1 MSLATRLDRLR
12 GQAPAAAPCDG
23 PALRLDRIGRRQ
35 SSSPGGG
42 IDPDRLAQA
51 LNGEMVEDGLVL
63 CRQPYRLAEAG
74 AAASDLAMLPE
85 VHGLGAA
92 DWLYIDTE
100 TTGLSGGVGNLAFAV
115 GVARFTDRAQIEV
128 RQYLLGSYAAEAAM
142 LRLLGEWIGQRAV
155 LVSYNGK
162 GFDLPV
168 LSARSALHRID
179 SALSELPH
187 LDLLYAVRRAYRDHW
202 PDCRLQ
208 TAERRLLALHR
219 VDDLPGAQAPAAWHA
234 WLRCGETAR
243 LGRVLRHNYQD
254 VVSLALLHQRLIEV
268 YAGRPVAGI
277 NHAAIVRA
285 WWDIGQVRQAHN
297 VCERAAGYLDDNG
310 QLVLAQL
317 YRRQGDWARAEQLW
331 LALHARGHAEA
342 SLALSKLYE
351 HRLRDYQKALSFA
364 VHCDPREHQARL
376 RRLHQKIGS
385 NLELPLAAQ

>member
-12 GQAPAAAPCDG
+12 GRAPAAAPSDG
-23 PALRLDRIGRRQ
+23 LALRLERMRRGQPASTGRY
-35 SSSPGGG
+35 
-42 IDPDRLAQA
+42 IDPDRLVQA
-51 LNGEMVEDGLVL
+51 LNGEMVDEGLVL
-63 CRQPYRLAEAG
+63 CRRRYRLTE
-74 AAASDLAMLPE
+74 AAATAGDLTMLPE
-85 VHGLGAA
+85 VHGLGAP

-115 GVARFTDRAQIEV
+115 GVARFTDRQQLEV
-128 RQYLLGSYAAEAAM
+128 RQCLLGSYAAEAAM
-142 LRLLGEWIGQRAV
+142 LRLLGEWIGERTV

-179 SALSELPH
+179 SALNDLPH

-219 VDDLPGAQAPAAWHA
+219 VDDLPGAQAPAAWQA
-234 WLRCGETAR
+234 WLRSGETTR

-268 YAGRPVAGI
+268 YAGLPLSGI
-277 NHAAIVRA
+277 NHAAIGRA
-285 WWDIGQVRQAHN
+285 WRDVGQLRQAHS
-297 VCERAAGYLDDNG
+297 VCERAAGHLDDDG
-310 QLVLAQL
+310 QLLLAQL
-317 YRRQGDWARAEQLW
+317 YCRQGDWARAEQLW
-331 LALHARGHAEA
+331 LALHARGHAGA

-351 HRLRDYQKALSFA
+351 HRLRDYRKALSFA
-364 VHCDPREHQARL
+364 LHCDRNERRPRL
-376 RRLHQKIGS
+376 RRLHQKISS

>member
-12 GQAPAAAPCDG
+12 GHAPAAAQRDG
-23 PALRLDRIGRRQ
+23 LALPLERIGRGRP
-35 SSSPGGG
+35 SPPGAR
-42 IDPDRLAQA
+42 IDPDRLAQT
-51 LNGEMVEDGLVL
+51 LGGEIVDDGLL
-63 CRQPYRLAEAG
+63 LSRQPYRLPDSGATAG
-74 AAASDLAMLPE
+74 DLAMLPE
-85 VHGLGAA
+85 MHGLGAA

-115 GVARFTDRAQIEV
+115 GVARFTDRQQIEV
-128 RQYLLGSYAAEAAM
+128 RQYVLGNYAAEAAM
-142 LRLLGEWIGQRAV
+142 LRMLGEWIGERAV

-187 LDLLYAVRRAYRDHW
+187 LDLLYTVRRAYRDHW

-208 TAERRLLALHR
+208 TAERQLLALQR
-219 VDDLPGAQAPAAWHA
+219 VDDLPGAQAPAAWQA
-234 WLRCGETAR
+234 WLRCGETTQLAC
-243 LGRVLRHNYQD
+243 VMRHNYQD
-254 VVSLALLHQRLIEV
+254 VVSLVLLHQRLIEV
-268 YAGRPVAGI
+268 YAGGSRTGI
-277 NHAAIVRA
+277 NHAAIARA
-285 WWDIGQVRQAHN
+285 WCDAGRVRQAHS
-297 VCERAAGYLDDNG
+297 VCERSAGYLDDDG
-310 QLVLAQL
+310 QLLLAQL

-331 LALHARGHAEA
+331 LALHARGHAGA

-364 VHCDPREHQARL
+364 VHCDPSEHQPRL

-385 NLELPLAAQ
+385 NLELPL